1 MAYLRVRP
9 TRYSIRENKF
19 VFIRESSWTK
29 KIRELVAKKI
39 MEDKEKQRLPDD
51 DWVVYL
57 PDEAMR
63 SFNSAY
69 FKMLQARQELQ
80 NVADELKRIEN

>member
-1 MAYLRVRP
+1 
-9 TRYSIRENKF
+9 
-19 VFIRESSWTK
+19 
-29 KIRELVAKKI
+29 
-39 MEDKEKQRLPDD
+39 MEDKEKQRLPED

-63 SFNSAY
+63 AFNSAY

-80 NVADELKRIEN
+80 KLKEELKIENGAALAEGN